1 MGDVVARHES
11 LRTVFVEVEGEPW
24 QRVVDAA
31 GVCPVLP
38 VTDTDEAALPGLL
51 AAAARRPFDLT
62 CELPL
67 RAELFRLDDTEHV
80 LVLTLHHI
88 AGDGW
93 SLAPLARDLTTAYAA
108 RCAGAEPDWAPL
120 PVQYA
125 DYTLWQR
132 ELLGEATDPESLFA
146 RQLAY
151 WRAEL
156 AGLPECV
163 ALPVDRPRPAVASHR
178 GAHVPV
184 EVDAGLHA
192 KLLEL
197 ARRSGASLYMVL
209 QAGLAALC
217 TRLGAGV
224 DVPVGVPVAGRTDAA
239 LDGLVGFFVNTLVL
253 RTDTSGDPSF
263 AELLGRVREKALAAY
278 AHQDVPFEQLVE
290 ELNPARSTAHHPLFQ
305 TMLALQNTA
314 TDDLELPGV
323 RVAPV
328 PVPLGTSRIDLTISL
343 ARALFG
349 RWVRLLRAV
358 VADPGRRIGAVELL
372 SDAERHRTLVERNR
386 TATDVPPG
394 SFPALFRAQVREHP
408 GAVALE
414 CGEVRVLYG
423 ELDRWA
429 CRFAGWLRARG
440 VGAESVVAL
449 VLPRSVE

>member
-1 MGDVVARHES
+1 M
-11 LRTVFVEVEGEPW
+11 
-24 QRVVDAA
+24 
-31 GVCPVLP
+31 
-38 VTDTDEAALPGLL
+38 
-51 AAAARRPFDLT
+51 
-62 CELPL
+62 
-67 RAELFRLDDTEHV
+67 
-80 LVLTLHHI
+80 
-88 AGDGW
+88 
-93 SLAPLARDLTTAYAA
+93 
-108 RCAGAEPDWAPL
+108 
-120 PVQYA
+120 QYA

-156 AGLPECV
+156 VGLPECV
-163 ALPVDRPRPAVASHR
+163 ALPVDRPRPAVASFR
-178 GAHVPV
+178 GGHVPV
-184 EVDAGLHA
+184 EVDAGLHGE
-192 KLLEL
+192 LLGL
-197 ARRSGASLYMVL
+197 ARRSG
-209 QAGLAALC
+209 
-217 TRLGAGV
+217 
-224 DVPVGVPVAGRTDAA
+224 
-239 LDGLVGFFVNTLVL
+239 
-253 RTDTSGDPSF
+253 PSF
-263 AELLGRVREKALAAY
+263 GELLGRVREKALAAY

-328 PVPLGTSRIDLTISL
+328 HVPLGTSRIDLTISL
-343 ARALFG
+343 AEHTAQDGSAAGLHGVIEYATDLFDEGTVRALFG

-449 VLPRSVE
+449 VLPRSVEGTRSATRGSRCCPTRRRMCSTPPARRAVPRA